1 MKNTSYGQVM
11 REYGVRL
18 KKRLG
23 QHFMTDPGLLNTIA
37 SLAVPDKSWVA
48 LEIGAGLGTLTRE
61 LCKRSKWVYALEIDR
76 ELEGPVSGTTHSL
89 SNLTWI
95 WGDALKFDLS
105 GQSTRKEHPESPL
118 LMCGNLP
125 YYITSEVLYSALVSR
140 SVWSRLVFV
149 VQEEVGRRMA
159 ELPGSR
165 DFGRLS
171 LWCQYRAKVK
181 VEKKIPSGAFMPP
194 PDVGSCLVSLEVFP
208 EFPLTEE
215 EEAVLDEISRKAFS
229 QRRKTMLNSMSLL
242 VEDKDKLLRIGDACS
257 VDFSKRPEDITIAE
271 YVTLAKAL
279 FPMISPAQPL

>member
-11 REYGVRL
+11 KEHGVRL

-23 QHFMTDPGLLNTIA
+23 QHFLTDPGLLNTIA

-89 SNLTWI
+89 NNLTWI
-95 WGDALKFDLS
+95 WADALKFDLS
-105 GQSTRKEHPESPL
+105 GQSIRREHPESPL

-125 YYITSEVLYSALVSR
+125 YYITSEVLYSALISR
-140 SVWSRLVFV
+140 PVWSRLVFL

-165 DFGRLS
+165 NFGRLS
-171 LWCQYRAKVK
+171 LWCQYRSKVK
-181 VEKKIPSGAFMPP
+181 VEKKIASGAFMPP

-208 EFPLTEE
+208 EFPLTDEE
-215 EEAVLDEISRKAFS
+215 EMVLDEISRKAFS

-257 VDFSKRPEDITIAE
+257 VDLSKRPEDITIAE
-271 YVTLAKAL
+271 YVALAKAL
-279 FPMISPAQPL
+279 FPIV